1 MSEHADMVVH
11 NGRVYTVNDAQP
23 WAEAIAVRGDRIV
36 HVGSDESTK
45 AYIGPRTDVVDLEG
59 KMVLP
64 GIIDAHVHCVTAYE
78 VFSWANL
85 GDADTADE
93 AIETMRKH
101 ASAHPDHAL
110 VGGSRFRYSALT
122 VDGRLPTRQM
132 LDTIDSERPVLLMSY
147 DGWTAIVNSR
157 LLGII
162 RSTMGSEFEELDG
175 VEKDPETGEPTGV
188 FYRLDDLDSRVDV
201 LSPLTGREVREGLVS
216 FMDLCSRWGITSVHE
231 ALVKNLDSLE
241 VIDRLRKEDGLK
253 TRIYIAMAYSK
264 HKADERMKM
273 FETARSRYNDEWVR
287 VGAVKL
293 FIDGVADSH
302 TAAMLEPYTDR
313 PSFAGEPFYTQ
324 EEFDGIVSALDKAG
338 FQCMTH
344 SCGDRGVRVALNA
357 YEGVSSAG
365 GKARRHRIEHIENAS
380 AEDVGR
386 FGPLGVIAS
395 MQPIHAALSSPEF
408 DDVYV
413 KALGKERILRTYPWK
428 SLIRS
433 GAVLAFSSDWSVA
446 DLNPFL
452 GIHAALTRGGLPGK
466 ENVISLEEAIRGYT
480 INAAYASF
488 EENIKGSIEPGKLAD
503 FVVLSQNL
511 FEIPVDSVKQVEPL
525 LTVVGGR
532 EVYRKGI

>member
-1 MSEHADMVVH
+1 MSEEATFVIR
-11 NGRVYTVNDAQP
+11 NGRVYTVNDKQP
-23 WAEAIAVRGDRIV
+23 WAEAVAVRGDRII
-36 HVGSDESTK
+36 HVGSDESVK
-45 AYIGPRTDVVDLEG
+45 AFIGPGTEAIDLQG
-59 KMVLP
+59 RMVLP
-64 GIIDAHVHCVTAYE
+64 GMIDAHVHCMTAYE
-78 VFSWANL
+78 VFSWASL
-85 GDADTADE
+85 ADANTLDE
-93 AIETMRKH
+93 AIEAMKAH
-101 ASAHPDHAL
+101 AREHPDHAL
-110 VGGSRFRYSALT
+110 VGGSGFRYSALM
-122 VDGRLPTRQM
+122 VNGRLPTRQM
-132 LDTIDSERPVLLMSY
+132 LDTIDNRRPVLLMSY
-147 DGWTAIVNSR
+147 DGWTGIVNSR
-157 LLGII
+157 LLEII
-162 RSTMGSEFEELDG
+162 MDAMGSEFEELEG
-175 VEKDPETGEPTGV
+175 VEKDSETGGPTGV

-201 LSPLTGREVREGLVS
+201 LSPLIGREVRKGLVS

-231 ALVKNLDSLE
+231 ALVKNIDSLE
-241 VIDRLRKEDGLK
+241 ILENLRKEAGLK

-264 HKADERMKM
+264 HRADERMKM
-273 FETARSRYNDEWVR
+273 FEEARSRYNDEWIR

-302 TAAMLEPYTDR
+302 TAAMLDPYSDR
-313 PSFAGEPFYTQ
+313 PSFAGEPFYSQ
-324 EEFDGIVSALDKAG
+324 DEFDDIVKRLDKAG

-357 YEGVSSAG
+357 YESVSSSG
-365 GKARRHRIEHIENAS
+365 GKARRHRIEHIENVS
-380 AEDVGR
+380 DEDVAR

-413 KALGKERILRTYPWK
+413 KALGEERILKTYPWK

-488 EENIKGSIEPGKLAD
+488 EEDIKGSIEPGKLAD
-503 FVVLSQNL
+503 LVVLSENL
-511 FEIPVDSVKQVEPL
+511 FEIPVDAIKGVEPV

-532 EVYRKGI
+532 EVHRGDA